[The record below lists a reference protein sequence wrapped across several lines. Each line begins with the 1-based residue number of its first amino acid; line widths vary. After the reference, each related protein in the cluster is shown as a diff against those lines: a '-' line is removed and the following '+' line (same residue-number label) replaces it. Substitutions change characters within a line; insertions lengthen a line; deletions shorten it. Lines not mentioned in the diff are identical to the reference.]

1 MYLQHKYCSIPVE
14 NLGKSPSLNVA
25 FSFFICRMG
34 INWLNPTSLGYEDL
48 GKRRERHGVYCA
60 AYFSRYAS
68 LDLFKST
75 TRRGASLPG
84 MWIHLLTAQV
94 PSPEPTRC
102 LHRRP
107 PIVVS
112 TQGCGRKSWLCDPQP
127 TCFLTPLC

>member
-48 GKRRERHGVYCA
+48 GKRRERHSVYCA

-68 LDLFKST
+68 LDLFKGEAGSVIT
-75 TRRGASLPG
+75 WDVDPPPYSPGPLPRA
-84 MWIHLLTAQV
+84 HALLAQT
-94 PSPEPTRC
+94 PSYRC
-102 LHRRP
+102 EHP
-107 PIVVS
+107 GV
-112 TQGCGRKSWLCDPQP
+112 RKEILA
-127 TCFLTPLC
+127 L